1 MEFEKFIVLDTQLI
15 DDAIEMIEMNNSRCV
30 IVVNSN
36 SKVVGILSEGDVL
49 RSILKGISIKS
60 PVKNI
65 MVTNFKYLV
74 SKNDDAIIALF
85 KDGVTLIPILDSENC
100 LSDIIIFTEFIKNK
114 RLS

>member
-1 MEFEKFIVLDTQLI
+1 MEFKKFIVPDTYLI
-15 DDAIEMIEMNNSRCV
+15 EDAIEMIEMNNSRCV

-36 SKVVGILSEGDVL
+36 NKVVGMLSEGDLL

-74 SKNDDAIIALF
+74 SKNDDAIIGLL
-85 KDGVTLIPILDSENC
+85 KEGVTLIPILNPENR
-100 LSDIIIFTEFIKNK
+100 LSDIIIFTEYIKNK
-114 RLS
+114 RLF